1 MKSCVLLP
9 CNMPPDDEARIGHMI
24 EAAKS
29 LARFVER
36 RGRRDLD
43 SDQMLLFACTHAV
56 LIIGEAASNL
66 SEDQRDAYPTIPWPQ
81 IVAMRNRLV
90 HAYFDIDH
98 DVLWR
103 TATEEV
109 PMLLMQL
116 TSRVPKP

>member
-1 MKSCVLLP
+1 
-9 CNMPPDDEARIGHMI
+9 MI
-24 EAAKS
+24 EAAKT

-66 SEDQRDAYPTIPWPQ
+66 SEDLRDAYPTIPWPQ

-116 TSRVPKP
+116 TSRAPKL

>member
-1 MKSCVLLP
+1 
-9 CNMPPDDEARIGHMI
+9 MPRDDEARIGHMI
-24 EAAKS
+24 EAAKT

-66 SEDQRDAYPTIPWPQ
+66 SEDRRDAYPTIPWPQ